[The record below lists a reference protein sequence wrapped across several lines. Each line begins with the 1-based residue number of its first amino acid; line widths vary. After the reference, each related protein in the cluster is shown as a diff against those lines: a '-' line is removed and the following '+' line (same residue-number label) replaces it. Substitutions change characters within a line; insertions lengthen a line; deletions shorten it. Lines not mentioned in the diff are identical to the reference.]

1 MRFFERPAADIQ
13 KILTKLKLAGALNG
27 APAA

>member
-1 MRFFERPAADIQ
+1 MFFERPAADIPK
-13 KILTKLKLAGALNG
+13 KINEKLKLACALNG